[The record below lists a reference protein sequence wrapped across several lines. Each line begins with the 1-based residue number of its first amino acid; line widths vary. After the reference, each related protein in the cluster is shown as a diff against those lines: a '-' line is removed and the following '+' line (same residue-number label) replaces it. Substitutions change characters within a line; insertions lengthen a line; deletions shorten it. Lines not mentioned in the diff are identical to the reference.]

1 MNKQIFR
8 EYDVRGVFGKDFD
21 EKDAE
26 LFGRAAAAYLRRF
39 KAKKVVVGRDCR
51 KSSPAIRNAL
61 VSGLTESGMQVTDVG
76 IVSTPA
82 YSFSISHLKQDGGV
96 MITASHNPSDYNG
109 FKVNR
114 GTESIHGNEIQE
126 LLKIIEGNAFAE
138 GKGSVREART
148 DDAYAEYTKKN
159 TRVGRKLKLVVDG
172 GNGIAGETGSRILRE
187 LGYEV
192 KCLYCKPDG
201 NFPNHPPDPSVVSNL
216 KDLTAE
222 VKKTKADAGIA
233 FDGDGD
239 RIGSVN
245 EKGEIVWGDRLLI
258 LYAKQLLA
266 EKPGAKVVFEV
277 KCTKALSDEI
287 LANGGK
293 PVMWKTGHNLI
304 ESKML
309 EENALLAG
317 EMSGHMYFRD
327 RHEGFGDAIYA
338 ACRLAEILSLS
349 DKSFSQLLADIPK
362 YYITEEL
369 RPRFPDE
376 KKFEFIKKFAA
387 KMKKQ
392 GKKVIDLDGCRVE
405 YADGWGLVRASNTKP
420 ELSLRFEGKTLSAL
434 KRIYA
439 GFSNELEKEGLE
451 LPSFE
456 KLHVSQ

>member
-8 EYDVRGVFGKDFD
+8 EYDIRGVFGKDFD

-26 LFGRAAAAYLRRF
+26 LVGKAVAAYLKRSGGRRL
-39 KAKKVVVGRDCR
+39 VIGRDCR
-51 KSSPAIRNAL
+51 KSSPAIRDAL
-61 VSGLTESGMQVTDVG
+61 IKGLTAAGMDATDVG
-76 IVSTPA
+76 MVSTPEHA
-82 YSFSISHLKQDGGV
+82 FAIGLLDQDGGV
-96 MITASHNPSDYNG
+96 MITASHNPPEYNG
-109 FKVNR
+109 FKVYR
-114 GTESIHGNEIQE
+114 GTQSIHGSEIQE
-126 LLKIIEGNAFAE
+126 LLKIIQANAFPSGGGKKNTSSAE
-138 GKGSVREART
+138 
-148 DDAYAEYTKKN
+148 DAYAEYLVDNTKRGKP
-159 TRVGRKLKLVVDG
+159 LKLVVDG
-172 GNGIAGETGSRILRE
+172 GNGVAGNMGCRVLEE
-187 LGYEV
+187 LGHEV
-192 KCLYCKPDG
+192 IPLYCEPDG
-201 NFPNHPPDPSVVSNL
+201 SFPNHPADPSDPANL
-216 KDLTAE
+216 RDLIE
-222 VKKTKADAGIA
+222 KVKKTKADAGIA

-245 EKGEIVWGDRLLI
+245 EKGGIVWGDRLLI
-258 LYAKQLLA
+258 LYSRQILA
-266 EKPGAKVVFEV
+266 QNPGIKVVFEV
-277 KCTKALSDEI
+277 KCSQALADDVKAH
-287 LANGGK
+287 GGK
-293 PVMWKTGHNLI
+293 PLMWKTGHNLI

-362 YYITEEL
+362 YYSTQEL
-369 RPRFPDE
+369 RPQFPDE
-376 KKFEFIKKFAA
+376 KKFEFITAFAA
-387 KMKKQ
+387 KMRKQ
-392 GKKVIDLDGCRVE
+392 GRKVIDLDGCRVE
-405 YADGWGLVRASNTKP
+405 YEDGWGLVRASNTKP